1 MPDPSQRL
9 EAPVKYLFTKSVLRP
24 IVSKICAPRY
34 EATVEMPILAM
45 VLTTP
50 LIEPL
55 RKL

>member
-1 MPDPSQRL
+1 MSDPSQRL
-9 EAPVKYLFTKSVLRP
+9 EAPVKYLFTNSVLRP

-34 EATVEMPILAM
+34 DATVEMPILAM